1 MKAIPSPRPDRPDRP
16 RDPTGESSMGPC
28 SKLGHHHIETPSR
41 VYAHPPEKIGDIL
54 RNLLRG
60 GTIKIFGGS
69 VPWGPDAR
77 DSELVAEII
86 GEKPSSI
93 PLPPGKILGDM

>member
-1 MKAIPSPRPDRPDRP
+1 MKAIPSLRPDRPERP
-16 RDPTGESSMGPC
+16 RNPTGESSMGPC

-54 RNLLRG
+54 RKLLG
-60 GTIKIFGGS
+60 GETIKIFSGPI
-69 VPWGPDAR
+69 PWGPDAP
-77 DSELVAEII
+77 DGKLVAEIV
-86 GEKPSSI
+86 GEKPSPI